1 MIPMDLKIDKEFQ
14 ELIPPLSKEEYEQLE
29 KNIIADG
36 CRDSLVVWNETIV
49 DGHNR
54 YEICSKHGISFK
66 VKQKEFTTREQAT
79 EWIIRNQF
87 GRRNLS
93 LMQRSELA
101 LLLKPIIQ
109 KRAKENQEKAKGGDR
124 KSQSFK
130 NQGFQKSDNLDS
142 PKIEKVSTHKELAK
156 IAGVSH
162 DTIWKTEKILKKG
175 TQEQIDRARQ
185 GGKGNSIAAICN
197 EIKMEE
203 QPKKVCKTCKKELPI
218 TDFYAGKGDCKTCY
232 NQIYSK
238 AKDMKGN
245 TYKIAKELIGI
256 KEADIIGDLY
266 NEDREVEYT
275 IEDVAEDFTV
285 NFETYF
291 DSLKGIFEDNKELI
305 KENKETMEQ
314 VLLKAVDSI
323 MQLKGEYLL

>member
-1 MIPMDLKIDKEFQ
+1 MIPLDLKIDKEFQ
-14 ELIPPLSKEEYEQLE
+14 DLIPPLSKEEYEQLE
-29 KNIIADG
+29 KNIVADG

-54 YEICSKHGISFK
+54 YEICNKYDIPFK
-66 VKQKEFTTREQAT
+66 VKHKEFESREQAK
-79 EWIIRNQF
+79 EWIIINQF
-87 GRRNLS
+87 GRRNLNP
-93 LMQRSELA
+93 MQRSELA
-101 LLLKPIIQ
+101 LHLKPIIQ
-109 KRAKENQEKAKGGDR
+109 EQAKEKQNMTHLIGKGIQK
-124 KSQSFK
+124 KSMVLQNSVEPL
-130 NQGFQKSDNLDS
+130 NTQKD
-142 PKIEKVSTHKELAK
+142 IAK

-162 DTIWKTEKILKKG
+162 DSIWKTEKILKKG
-175 TQEQIDRARQ
+175 TQEQIDRARL
-185 GGKGNSIAAICN
+185 GGKGNSLNAICE
-197 EIKMEE
+197 EIRREE
-203 QPKKVCKTCKKELPI
+203 QPKKVCKTCGKELPI

-305 KENKETMEQ
+305 KENKEKMEQ